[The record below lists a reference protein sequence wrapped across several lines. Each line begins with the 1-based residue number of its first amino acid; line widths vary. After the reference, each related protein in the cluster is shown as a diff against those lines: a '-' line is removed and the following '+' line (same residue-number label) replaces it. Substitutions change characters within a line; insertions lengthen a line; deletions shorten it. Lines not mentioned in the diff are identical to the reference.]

1 MNGVPIPLNESQ
13 RLSKLAGLCVAHDD
27 ARGELRPLVELASAY
42 FKVPMCVVAIV
53 SERQQWF
60 MAKKGIAADGT
71 SRDVSFCAH
80 TISHA
85 RPFEVTDASV
95 DERFAHNPLVI
106 GEPGIRYYCGV
117 PLMVED
123 SFAIGSFCIIDT
135 AARPPMSAADL
146 AMLVTFAQCAMRII
160 DGIRQRNFL
169 DHPTGLLNR
178 IKLECD
184 VRDRLARGERFALM
198 AFDVI
203 QASALN
209 DVVKALGY
217 NFAHDLTLQI
227 KERLVQHVDSG
238 LQVYR
243 ISPTRFGTLVP
254 AQYDVQALAARMVT
268 VLLAPIECHG
278 IPVSL
283 DVGVGVWHIDEV
295 DGDGSDLEW
304 LRRAVGAA
312 DAARRTPT
320 RCAGYQPEDDAAQR
334 RAFILLSS
342 LSKALLSDDQLHL
355 HLQPRIDLTNGA
367 CGSAEALLR
376 WQHPQL
382 GAISPGEFV
391 PLVEKTALMPLLS
404 NWVMNAVLD
413 ILLRTRALDFSL
425 SMNVTASDLESP
437 AFMDALLAGLQRHG
451 LSSER
456 IQLEFTESMLVEHLD
471 MVQQQLARAR
481 AANIHIAIDDFG
493 TGYSNWAYLSR
504 IPASVVKLDRSL
516 IQTSAACPRERILVK
531 TIVELS
537 IELGY
542 QVTAEGVET
551 LEQLE
556 HVRGLGC
563 HQAQG
568 FLIAR
573 PMPVA
578 AFEAWFESRTATGA
592 WPQTPVVPVVPVVPS
607 ELTVGLDHV

>member
-1 MNGVPIPLNESQ
+1 MNGVPIPLNEPQ
-13 RLSKLAGLCVAHDD
+13 RLAKVASLCFAHDD

-42 FKVPMCVVAIV
+42 FKVPMCLVAIV

-60 MAKKGIAADGT
+60 MARTGIAAEST
-71 SRDVSFCAH
+71 PRDVSFCTH
-80 TISHA
+80 TIVHA
-85 RPFEVTDASV
+85 KPFEVTDATA
-95 DERFAHNPLVI
+95 DERFASNPLVI
-106 GEPGIRYYCGV
+106 GDPGIRYYCGV
-117 PLMVED
+117 PLTVDD
-123 SFAIGSFCIIDT
+123 SFAIGSFCIVDT
-135 AARPPMSAADL
+135 VARPAMSADDL
-146 AMLVTFAQCAMRII
+146 AMLVAFAQCAMRII

-184 VRDRLARGERFALM
+184 VRDRLACGERFALM
-198 AFDVI
+198 VFDVI
-203 QASALN
+203 QAAELN

-217 NFAHDLTLQI
+217 NFAHDMTLLI
-227 KERLVQHVDSG
+227 KERLLQHVDAD

-254 AQYDVQALAARMVT
+254 AHRDIQALAARMVT
-268 VLLAPIECHG
+268 VLLASIECHG

-283 DVGVGVWHIDEV
+283 DVGVGIWHINES
-295 DGDGSDLEW
+295 DGDGDGGDLEW

-312 DAARRTPT
+312 DAARRTPS

-355 HLQPRIDLTNGA
+355 HLQPRIDLTSGV

-391 PLVEKTALMPLLS
+391 PLAEKTALMPLLS
-404 NWVMNAVLD
+404 NWVMNAVFD
-413 ILLRTRALDFSL
+413 ILQRTRALDFSL

-437 AFMDALLAGLQRHG
+437 AFMDALLDGLQRHG

-456 IQLEFTESMLVEHLD
+456 IQLEFTESMLVEHLG

-516 IQTSAACPRERILVK
+516 VQTSAACPRERILVK

-537 IELGY
+537 IDLGY

-551 LEQLE
+551 AEQLE
-556 HVRGLGC
+556 HVRALGC
-563 HQAQG
+563 HEAQG

-578 AFEAWFESRTATGA
+578 AFEAWFHARAVSAA
-592 WPQTPVVPVVPVVPS
+592 WPQTPVVPVVPS